1 MKVPLSQFGQVVNTM
16 PFTPHQLLHFNLLS
30 CMQEAVFGPFF
41 LASKLNVAGSIP
53 VTRFQKPL
61 RMALKTVLRRYNECA
76 SREALCLANLPDS
89 GKVVTEGQSFGM
101 RPRIFRGKLM

>member
-1 MKVPLSQFGQVVNTM
+1 M
-16 PFTPHQLLHFNLLS
+16 H
-30 CMQEAVFGPFF
+30 GPRGAWIYSFENED
-41 LASKLNVAGSIP
+41 LI
-53 VTRFQKPL
+53 QKPL
-61 RMALKTVLRRYNECA
+61 RMALKTILRRYNECA

>member
-1 MKVPLSQFGQVVNTM
+1 MSTGVDVVNTF
-16 PFTPHQLLHFNLLS
+16 PFTQQQSLHFNLLS

-61 RMALKTVLRRYNECA
+61 RMALKAILRRYNEYA